1 MCAFG
6 VGEGG
11 WNIRRVG
18 RPVVDPWRGSG
29 WGDGCQ
35 HVQDRMVSAGADVES
50 ERGGA
55 RMLQGQ
61 FDRPGD
67 VVDVGEVAALAA
79 VTVDDDR
86 LARLDL
92 AAECLQGDVVALAGT
107 PDGEEA
113 QGDEVQTVELRAEPA
128 PLLGVELGQGVGT
141 PGARQGG
148 VALLGR
154 AAAGREPLRENPAAW
169 PGMSLAGGFAGQS
182 RRPAW

>member
-1 MCAFG
+1 
-6 VGEGG
+6 
-11 WNIRRVG
+11 
-18 RPVVDPWRGSG
+18 
-29 WGDGCQ
+29 
-35 HVQDRMVSAGADVES
+35 
-50 ERGGA
+50 
-55 RMLQGQ
+55 MLQGQ

-67 VVDVGEVAALAA
+67 VGNMGQVATLAA

-92 AAECLQGDVVALAGT
+92 AAEVLEGEIVALPWT
-107 PDGEEA
+107 PDREEA
-113 QGDEVQTVELRAEPA
+113 QGDEVQAVELRVEPA

-182 RRPAW
+182 RRLAW

>member
-1 MCAFG
+1 
-6 VGEGG
+6 
-11 WNIRRVG
+11 
-18 RPVVDPWRGSG
+18 
-29 WGDGCQ
+29 
-35 HVQDRMVSAGADVES
+35 MVAAGADVEDVRS
-50 ERGGA
+50 RAGPAE
-55 RMLQGQ
+55 GQ

-67 VVDVGEVAALAA
+67 VGNMGQVATLAA

-148 VALLGR
+148 VALIVR

-169 PGMSLAGGFAGQS
+169 SGMSLAGGFAGQL